1 MFKPSIFSSSLM
13 GAMEIVPRETG
24 EEGKTCKEAGP
35 TRGQPGNRG
44 RRVLPSPIM
53 NKSNVWTFLSRGIIG
68 P

>member
-1 MFKPSIFSSSLM
+1 MLKPSIFSSLLM
-13 GAMEIVPRETG
+13 GAMEIAPG
-24 EEGKTCKEAGP
+24 EMDGEGKMCKEAGP